1 MRESRE
7 ADSVNEAE
15 SKRKESV
22 LWIMVLSPVVLAF
35 GLVAAALI
43 LGTPRVDAALLMAEG
58 PILPGLYLSQEMHGD
73 TQEGAADCPRY
84 GEVGPG
90 AGYAVNPDNG
100 PSTGAYRECKDLVW
114 TSTMTVGYQ
123 GSKGN
128 TVVGYDSTLS
138 PPIGEMD
145 DAAFTYWK
153 RHYIVDGL
161 SYMHSDDSSYELTL
175 DLDSGLPI
183 GMVLHVGGISL
194 PLPHAQF
201 STKEAKYAWQLRGNP
216 AWKDG
221 QGLEVVLSH
230 NPSVSTEPELV
241 W

>member
-1 MRESRE
+1 MKESRE
-7 ADSVNEAE
+7 ADGATEAE
-15 SKRKESV
+15 SQRKESV
-22 LWIMVLSPVVLAF
+22 LWLMVLSPVVLAF

-43 LGTPRVDAALLMAEG
+43 LGTPRVEAALLMAES
-58 PILPGLYLSQEMHGD
+58 PTLAAHYLSQEMHGA

-84 GEVGPG
+84 GEVDPW
-90 AGYAVNPDNG
+90 AGYAVNPDYG
-100 PSTGAYRECKDLVW
+100 LSADAYRECKDPVW
-114 TSTMTVGYQ
+114 NSTMVVGRQ
-123 GSKGN
+123 GIDGD

-138 PPIGEMD
+138 PPIGEMVD
-145 DAAFTYWK
+145 STFTYWK
-153 RHYIVDGL
+153 RDYIVDGL
-161 SYMHSDDSSYELTL
+161 SYMDSDDSSYELTL

-183 GMVLHVGGISL
+183 GMVLHVGGMSL

-201 STKEAKYAWQLRGNP
+201 STKEAKYAWQLHGNP
-216 AWKDG
+216 TWKDG